1 MSARRQWLLRLR
13 EHASPTPG
21 ETDTAAVAR
30 ALGVTEGEVRRG
42 LRDIRELGMWDE
54 QRVFARRVA

>member
-1 MSARRQWLLRLR
+1 VTARRQWLLRLR

-21 ETDTAAVAR
+21 ETDTAAVAV

>member
-1 MSARRQWLLRLR
+1 MSPRRQWLLLLR

-21 ETDTAAVAR
+21 ETDTAAVAV